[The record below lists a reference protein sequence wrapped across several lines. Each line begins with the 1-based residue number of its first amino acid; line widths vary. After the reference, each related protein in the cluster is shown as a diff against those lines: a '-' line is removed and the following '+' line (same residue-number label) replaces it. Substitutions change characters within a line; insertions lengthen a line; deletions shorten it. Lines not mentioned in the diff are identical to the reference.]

1 MSRLRSMICL
11 LRWAHWLRH
20 LSIDMAAVFVKIQND
35 GRAGTTGTLVRG
47 RDTPQDMR
55 NVDQRRKI
63 DAESNGRAGS
73 LWRRER

>member
-1 MSRLRSMICL
+1 
-11 LRWAHWLRH
+11 
-20 LSIDMAAVFVKIQND
+20 MAAVFVKIQND